1 MSSNNTP
8 TAAGTET
15 RTGTRATL
23 STAQLD
29 WQGDEPRSQRF
40 DDIYFSSLDG
50 WDESNTV
57 FIHQNRLQQ
66 RWATLT
72 PGSSFTIG
80 ETGFGTGLIFFCAA
94 ALWLELAPADA
105 RLHYV
110 STEKHP
116 LRKTDLE
123 RVFLHWNKL
132 HRDKSNR
139 NKTATFPQQLKP
151 LSAELLEV
159 YPPPL
164 PGFHRIELASGRI
177 QLTLLF
183 GDSCQQLDELQSSDH
198 PLFIGV
204 ASPTVDAWFLDGFA
218 PAKNP
223 QMWSQDLF
231 SSIAKLS
238 KEGTTLSTFTS
249 AGQVRRDLITAGFNV
264 EKITGH
270 GDKRAMLRGELS
282 GIAKAAPEPGVNG
295 DKGDNGEVESQVK
308 NNPYAPVKRNS
319 EHAPPWYLRRHHQA
333 TTANKRAAIIGGGI
347 AGCTTAYALA
357 QRGWQVTLY
366 DHQGIA
372 SGASGN
378 PQGILYPKLSI
389 EDSAFARVNLASM
402 AFASRYYQRF
412 WQVGNN
418 KVQNCGVLLL
428 PANAAEQKRF
438 LQLGERYRHA
448 PEFVRGVNHG
458 EMQDLAGLKLTA
470 ESGLFFP
477 QLGWI
482 QPTDVCERLCT
493 HPNIKVIS
501 QKIEQLH
508 QDPATQ
514 LWCFNNADT
523 EAHDQY
529 SVVVLANAIAS
540 QSYQQTEHLQLKTIR
555 GQISLCPATVESQ
568 NLTTV
573 VCGEGYLAPAID
585 GLHSFGAS
593 YDLNRHDTVLRPEDH
608 RENLSKIAATDP
620 LLSGSLSS
628 GLPPLESMTG
638 RASLRCVS
646 PDYLPLAGAAPN
658 YSAFLE
664 DFALL
669 RENAR
674 AHIPR
679 SGRYWPGLYLNCGHG
694 SRGMSYA
701 PLCAALIAD
710 AVDNTPPPLER
721 SLITAL
727 NPARFII
734 RDLKRGRI

>member
-1 MSSNNTP
+1 MSRLTKP
-8 TAAGTET
+8 TATKVT
-15 RTGTRATL
+15 SATAIL
-23 STAQLD
+23 TTAQLD
-29 WQGDEPRSQRF
+29 WQDDQPRSQHF
-40 DDIYFSSLDG
+40 DDIYFSSFDG
-50 WDESNTV
+50 WNESKAV
-57 FIHQNRLQQ
+57 FIRQNRLQQ
-66 RWATLT
+66 RWAALT

-80 ETGFGTGLIFFCAA
+80 ETGFGTGLNFFCAV

-116 LRKTDLE
+116 LSKIDLG
-123 RVFLHWNKL
+123 RVFLYWDKL
-132 HRDKSNR
+132 HRN
-139 NKTATFPQQLKP
+139 NTATFPQQLKV

-183 GDSCQQLDELQSSDH
+183 GDSTEQLEELQSNDH

-204 ASPTVDAWFLDGFA
+204 TSPTVDAWFLDGFA

-238 KEGTTLSTFTS
+238 KEGTTLSTFTA
-249 AGQVRRDLITAGFNV
+249 AGQVRRDLMAAGFNV
-264 EKITGH
+264 EKIAGH

-282 GIAKAAPEPGVNG
+282 GTAEIAPEPSANG
-295 DKGDNGEVESQVK
+295 DKSANGNESAKGKVDNQVK
-308 NNPYAPVKRNS
+308 DNPYTPVKRNS
-319 EHAPPWYLRRHHQA
+319 AHAPPWYLRRHHQA
-333 TTANKRAAIIGGGI
+333 ATANKRAAIIGGGI

-357 QRGWQVTLY
+357 QRGWQVTLH

-389 EDSAFARVNLASM
+389 ENSAFARVNLAAM

-412 WQVGNN
+412 WREDNN
-418 KVQNCGVLLL
+418 KIQNCGVLLL
-428 PANAAEQKRF
+428 PTNTAEQQRF
-438 LQLGERYRHA
+438 LQLSERYRDA
-448 PEFVRGVNHG
+448 PEFVRAVNHG
-458 EMQDLAGLKLTA
+458 EMQDLAGLTLTA

-482 QPTDVCERLCT
+482 QPTYVCERLCT

-508 QDPATQ
+508 QDPVTQ
-514 LWCFNNADT
+514 LWRLANDRAKDY
-523 EAHDQY
+523 DQY

-555 GQISLCPATVESQ
+555 GQISLCPATEESQ
-568 NLTTV
+568 NLAIV

-593 YDLNRHDTVLRPEDH
+593 YDLNRHDTVLRTEDH
-608 RENLSKIAATDP
+608 SENLSKITATDFR
-620 LLSGSLSS
+620 LSASLSS

-701 PLCAALIAD
+701 PLCATLIAD

-721 SLITAL
+721 TLLTAL

>member
-8 TAAGTET
+8 TAAGTGT

-29 WQGDEPRSQRF
+29 WQGDEPRSQHF

-50 WDESNTV
+50 WDESNAV

-66 RWATLT
+66 RWAALA
-72 PGSSFTIG
+72 PDSSFTIG
-80 ETGFGTGLIFFCAA
+80 ETGFGTGLNFFCSA
-94 ALWLELAPADA
+94 ALWLEVAPADA
-105 RLHYV
+105 LLHYV

-116 LRKTDLE
+116 LRKADLE
-123 RVFLHWNKL
+123 RVFLHWEKL
-132 HRDKSNR
+132 HRNKSNR
-139 NKTATFPQQLKP
+139 NNTATFPQQLKP

-183 GDSCQQLDELQSSDH
+183 GDSAEQLDELQSTDH

-204 ASPTVDAWFLDGFA
+204 ASPTIDAWFLDGFA

-223 QMWSQDLF
+223 QMWSQYLF

-238 KEGTTLSTFTS
+238 KEGTTLSTFTAS
-249 AGQVRRDLITAGFNV
+249 GQVRRDLITAGFNV
-264 EKITGH
+264 DKIAGH

-282 GIAKAAPEPGVNG
+282 STAETAPRPSANG
-295 DKGDNGEVESQVK
+295 NEGANGEVASQVK
-308 NNPYAPVKRNS
+308 DNPYTPVKRNS
-319 EHAPPWYLRRHHQA
+319 AHAPPWYLRRRHQA
-333 TTANKRAAIIGGGI
+333 ITANKRAAIIGGGI
-347 AGCTTAYALA
+347 AGCTTAHALA

-389 EDSAFARVNLASM
+389 ENSAFARVNLAAM

-412 WQVGNN
+412 WQEGNH
-418 KVQNCGVLLL
+418 KIQNCGVLLL
-428 PANAAEQKRF
+428 PANTAEQQRF
-438 LQLGERYRHA
+438 LQLGERYRDA
-448 PEFVRGVNHG
+448 PEFVRAVNHG
-458 EMQDLAGLKLTA
+458 EMENLAGLTLTA

-482 QPTDVCERLCT
+482 QPTDVCQRLCT
-493 HPNIKVIS
+493 HPNIQVIS
-501 QKIEQLH
+501 QKVEQLH

-514 LWCFNNADT
+514 LWSFTNAD
-523 EAHDQY
+523 HDQY

-555 GQISLCPATVESQ
+555 GQISLCPATMESQ
-568 NLTTV
+568 NLATV

-608 RENLSKIAATDP
+608 SENLSKITATDS
-620 LLSGSLSS
+620 LLSVSLSS
-628 GLPPLESMTG
+628 ELPPLESMTG

-710 AVDNTPPPLER
+710 AVDNMPPPLER
-721 SLITAL
+721 TLITAL